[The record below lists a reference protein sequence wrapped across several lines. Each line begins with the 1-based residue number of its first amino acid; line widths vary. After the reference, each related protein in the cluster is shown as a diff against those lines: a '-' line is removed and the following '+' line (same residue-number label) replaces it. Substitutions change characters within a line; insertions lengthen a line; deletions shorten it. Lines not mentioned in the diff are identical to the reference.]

1 MADSAHTR
9 SALVALTDFS
19 LPTLEEHRNSRCEAR
34 VLSEPGRTRGPKES
48 IIGEIAAP
56 LIAMFRGL
64 GQQPEFDPLLQ
75 SLPARLRPYL
85 SFHYL
90 SLVLKKEDGPER
102 TWDVPDGEGFS
113 ALAHGFAESR
123 GLLEAWFAAGGSQ
136 IPRGSET
143 VVVLLRRRGG

>member
-19 LPTLEEHRNSRCEAR
+19 LPTLEEHRNSRCAVR
-34 VLSEPGRTRGPKES
+34 VLSEPQRALGAKES
-48 IIGEIAAP
+48 IIGEIAP
-56 LIAMFRGL
+56 LISMFRGL

-90 SLVLKKEDGPER
+90 SLLLKKEDGTKR
-102 TWDVPDGEGFS
+102 TWYVPDGEGFPH
-113 ALAHGFAESR
+113 LPVQI
-123 GLLEAWFAAGGSQ
+123 WFQSKNRFSPGS
-136 IPRGSET
+136 
-143 VVVLLRRRGG
+143 